1 MPTENKTTKQT
12 NNISKEVITEVVNNT
27 KQHNQFS
34 IFQILIFCFLFV
46 IMIWIIGFLTIE
58 LKNQKQTITAVNEK
72 LKNLENINTE
82 LVNNYVNKIRDLQK
96 LDIKTEIDKLKFD
109 KNYLNMVE
117 AKVNKIEEYNNK
129 HRGVNILK
137 FISLLSFKTTFDS
150 GNNFETEL
158 TTIKTIFKENNN
170 IKELS
175 QMLTNFE
182 KTGIITDNKLKTE
195 FTKIANSIAFDIKT
209 AGFSPRQKFLKKIL
223 GLIKIRKIN
232 FKTED
237 QNNPEFIITEIEK
250 NLELNNF
257 ETAIKLFELLPI
269 EHKNYDWYNKVKEK
283 NTINQK
289 IKLLLNTEL
298 QNINSLLNEQQV

>member
-12 NNISKEVITEVVNNT
+12 NNISKEVITEVVNT

-129 HRGVNILK
+129 YFKIYIP
-137 FISLLSFKTTFDS
+137 FIF
-150 GNNFETEL
+150 
-158 TTIKTIFKENNN
+158 
-170 IKELS
+170 
-175 QMLTNFE
+175 
-182 KTGIITDNKLKTE
+182 
-195 FTKIANSIAFDIKT
+195 
-209 AGFSPRQKFLKKIL
+209 
-223 GLIKIRKIN
+223 
-232 FKTED
+232 
-237 QNNPEFIITEIEK
+237 
-250 NLELNNF
+250 
-257 ETAIKLFELLPI
+257 
-269 EHKNYDWYNKVKEK
+269 
-283 NTINQK
+283 
-289 IKLLLNTEL
+289 
-298 QNINSLLNEQQV
+298 

>member
-1 MPTENKTTKQT
+1 MPTENKITKQT
-12 NNISKEVITEVVNNT
+12 NNINKEVITEVVNT

-109 KNYLNMVE
+109 KNYLNLVE

-129 HRGVNILK
+129 YRGVNILK
-137 FISLLSFKTTFDS
+137 FISLLSLKNSFDN
-150 GNNFETEL
+150 GNVFEPE
-158 TTIKTIFKENNN
+158 TIRTIFKDNKDV
-170 IKELS
+170 KELLELLENYKKRKIPS
-175 QMLTNFE
+175 DE
-182 KTGIITDNKLKTE
+182 ELKTE
-195 FTKIANSIAFDIKT
+195 FYSMANSIVFDIKT
-209 AGFSPRQKFLKKIL
+209 AGFSPRQKLLKRIL
-223 GLIKIRKIN
+223 GLVKIRKID
-232 FKTED
+232 FKDKTET
-237 QNNPEFIITEIEK
+237 NNPEIIITEIEK
-250 NLELNNF
+250 NLHLNNF
-257 ETAIKLFELLPI
+257 EVAIKLFEMLPLT
-269 EHKNYDWYNKVKEK
+269 HKNYEWYNKAKEK
-283 NTINQK
+283 NAVSQK